1 MTNLDSRVFSGNT
14 SLNII
19 KEPLRYSKNRDRYEI
34 IYDSNSKT
42 ISIKYEDG
50 VVHTC
55 IIGLKYPFYPFASA
69 GFEDD
74 KLTLL
79 KYWVS

>member
-19 KEPLRYSKNRDRYEI
+19 KEPLRYSKNGDRYEI
-34 IYDSNSKT
+34 IYDLNSKT

-50 VVHTC
+50 VV
-55 IIGLKYPFYPFASA
+55 GLKYPFYPFASA

-74 KLTLL
+74 KLTIL
-79 KYWVS
+79 KYWAS